1 VRHELRGEG
10 LSGFTVRWFAIVA
23 FMILLGACSRDSP
36 DASQP
41 GPVAVLLVEQEVTD
55 FTPPAAVLVAAGR
68 LDGRRIC
75 LDPGHDQYWT
85 PGATAR
91 DRTGRVPKHPA
102 TGMELHE
109 HELTL
114 DLAYWTKLLLEEEG
128 ASVCV
133 TRRPRE
139 EGGGLY
145 IEPYDFTGDGLV
157 RALAIEDVPEQMQP
171 RIDWANLFG
180 AEILVS
186 LHFNGS
192 GDPRMRGT
200 EVYYSKGSPR
210 EIEGYALASAL
221 LKAMLSTLE
230 EVGYPSISRGV
241 LSDAY
246 QRYPSETVRRLLS
259 NNAAAIRSKG
269 LDPASCLDCARL
281 VTLGNNPMSLTNG
294 AFVAALVEVEFLS
307 NPDVVESLTLRPDLF
322 DLLARALRDG
332 LIEFFGRSVSVR

>member
-1 VRHELRGEG
+1 MHKVRGAR
-10 LSGFTVRWFAIVA
+10 LSGFQVWWPALVA
-23 FMILLGACSRDSP
+23 FMTLLGACNRDSP
-36 DASQP
+36 ADSQS
-41 GPVAVLLVEQEVTD
+41 GPVAVLLVEQEVAD
-55 FTPPAAVLVAAGR
+55 FTPPASAPVAAGR

-85 PGATAR
+85 PGATAL
-91 DRTGRVPKHPA
+91 DRNGRLPKHPA

-157 RALAIEDVPEQMQP
+157 RTLAIEDVPEQMQP

-200 EVYYSKGSPR
+200 EVYYSKGSTR
-210 EIEGYALASAL
+210 EIEGYVLASSL
-221 LKAMLSTLE
+221 LEAMLSTLE
-230 EVGYPSISRGV
+230 EVAYPSISRGV

-259 NNAAAIRSKG
+259 NNSAAIRSKG
-269 LDPASCLDCARL
+269 LDPTSCLDCARL
-281 VTLGNNPMSLTNG
+281 VTLGNNPMSQTNG
-294 AFVAALVEVEFLS
+294 IFVAALVEVEFLS
-307 NPDVVESLTLRPDLF
+307 NPDVVESLILRPDLY
-322 DLLARALRDG
+322 DLLAKALRDG
-332 LIEFFGRSVSVR
+332 LIEYFGSDVSLR